1 MVYNY
6 LFRHEIYTFATPL
19 DESNFLVSTDENQS
33 ETHYVSITE
42 ERAKELRIE
51 WNTPPEPTLEEVR
64 QQKIDALNR
73 YDQSSEVNLFYVDDF
88 PMWYDYTRRGSIKNL
103 VESTMMLG
111 ESTITLWTET
121 PPIVGIP
128 FECEAALLMLAQL
141 EVFAG
146 KSKSVTQ
153 QHWANILALQ
163 TKEEIEAYD
172 FTVGYPEKPHFSSS
186 LKV

>member
-1 MVYNY
+1 MKHYY
-6 LFRHEIYTFATPL
+6 LHKHKIFTFNEEL
-19 DESNFLVSTDENQS
+19 DESNYLISTDESQS

-42 ERAKELRIE
+42 ERKNELETE

-64 QQKIDALNR
+64 QQKIAELR
-73 YDQSSEVNLFYVDDF
+73 AYDESTDVNWFYVDEIG
-88 PMWYDYTRRGSIKNL
+88 MWYDYTRRGSINRL
-103 VESTMMLG
+103 VESTKMLG
-111 ESTITLWTET
+111 GNTITLWTET

-128 FECEAALLMLAQL
+128 FECDAALLMLAQL

-146 KSKSVTQ
+146 QSKANTQ

>member
-1 MVYNY
+1 MIYHY
-6 LFRHEIYTFATPL
+6 LFRHEIYTFADKL
-19 DESNFLVSTDENQS
+19 DESNFLVSTDESQS
-33 ETHYVSITE
+33 ETHFVSVTE

-51 WNTPPEPTLEEVR
+51 WNTPPEPTIEEVR
-64 QQKIDALNR
+64 QQKIAALMA
-73 YDQSSEVNLFYVDDF
+73 YDESDNVNWFYVDGVG
-88 PMWYDYTRRGSIKNL
+88 MWYDYTRRGSIKNL
-103 VESTMMLG
+103 VESTMTLG
-111 ESTITLWTET
+111 ENTITLWTET

-128 FECEAALLMLAQL
+128 LECEAALLMLAQL

-146 KSKSVTQ
+146 KSKANTQ

-172 FTVGYPEKPHFSSS
+172 FTVGYPEKPHFSST